1 MLHLK
6 NLVSYIPASGK
17 KERELYDFLRK
28 NDLPVIFYCD
38 ETGLDWYESQTL
50 FEKDTIKVAYD
61 ERGTI
66 RDYNNDAS
74 AIVPNNLS
82 VIELL
87 QSEVPSDINRS
98 GEWVIEND
106 EVKPLPVNYQEKAL
120 EQKME
125 WLKLAN
131 DKIEILQDAQ
141 VLGMATEQEK
151 SLLEKWKQF
160 RVMVNRISTDNAP
173 NLSWPSVPEEL

>member
-6 NLVSYIPASGK
+6 NMVNYIPASET
-17 KERELYDFLRK
+17 KERELYDFFRK
-28 NDLPVIFYCD
+28 NDLPVMFYCD
-38 ETGLDWYESQTL
+38 ETGLDWYESQTH

-61 ERGTI
+61 EIGTI

-87 QSEVPSDINRS
+87 QSEVPGDINRF

-106 EVKPLPVNYQEKAL
+106 EVKPLAVNYQQKAIEK
-120 EQKME
+120 KTV
-125 WLKLAN
+125 WLNLAN
-131 DKIEILQDAQ
+131 EKIEVLQDAQ
-141 VLGMATEQEK
+141 VLGIANEQEK
-151 SLLEKWKQF
+151 SLLEEWKRF
-160 RVMVNRISTDNAP
+160 RVMVSRISTDNAP
-173 NLSWPSVPEEL
+173 DVSWPSAPEGL